1 MKNRKN
7 EELDEPE
14 YKSTFDSS
22 EWLGYGTPTYGGKP
36 MEPILPSK
44 EEYLAT
50 LRETQSADIADPDS
64 TKNRAAA
71 HEATEARLAA
81 DPLCEK
87 EEDSEDEVTTI
98 RFVSKEQFPDKK

>member
-1 MKNRKN
+1 MNN
-7 EELDEPE
+7 HVNDELGDSE
-14 YKSTFDSS
+14 YKFTFDSS

-50 LRETQSADIADPDS
+50 LREAQSADIADSDS
-64 TKNRAAA
+64 TKDRAADHA
-71 HEATEARLAA
+71 ATEARLAA

-87 EEDSEDEVTTI
+87 EEDGEDDVTTI
-98 RFVSKEQFPDKK
+98 RFVSKEQFPDEK